1 MSGGLE
7 QRLPADWRSALA
19 GHLRPECLVRLERF
33 LESERRGQ
41 EVYPP
46 PEQVFAAL
54 QLTPWQRVKVVIF
67 GQDPYHDAG
76 QACGLAFA
84 VPDGCPLPPSL
95 RNIFREYADDL
106 GFPLPAGGD
115 LRPWARQGVL
125 LLNTVLTVRAH
136 EPASHQG
143 RGWEEV
149 TDAMVKA
156 LAARRSPVVFVF
168 WGKHAAGK
176 EALLSGSGHPV
187 IRSPHP
193 SPLSAYRGF
202 FGSRPFSRC
211 NEWLQASG
219 QSPIDWRLPV
229 LPAVQP
235 ELPGLV

>member
-7 QRLPADWRSALA
+7 ESMPADWRAAL
-19 GHLRPECLVRLERF
+19 GGRLRPECIVGLQAF
-33 LESERRGQ
+33 LAGERRRQ
-41 EVYPP
+41 AVYPP
-46 PEQVFAAL
+46 PEQIFAAL
-54 QLTPWQRVKVVIF
+54 QLTPWERVKVVIF

-84 VPDGCPLPPSL
+84 VPDGCPPPPSL

-106 GFPLPAGGD
+106 GLPPPSGGD

-136 EPASHQG
+136 APASHHG

-149 TDAMVKA
+149 TDALVSA
-156 LAARRSPVVFVF
+156 LAARSSPLVFVF

-176 EALLSGSGHPV
+176 EGLLAGSRHLT

-211 NEWLQASG
+211 NALLQACG
-219 QSPIDWRLPV
+219 QSPVDWRLPSA
-229 LPAVQP
+229 PSCQP
-235 ELPGLV
+235 ELPGLD